1 MLTSVRP
8 QAWISDAANCIDSDD
23 RRCAWKLAETLEAQ
37 VISEVAAIIPV
48 VRFSTVPIYYV
59 ITCLIYSGEIF
70 V

>member
-37 VISEVAAIIPV
+37 AISEVAAIIPD
-48 VRFSTVPIYYV
+48 
-59 ITCLIYSGEIF
+59 CQIF
-70 V
+70 HCSHLLCYHLPDLFR